1 MAAPAGTPR
10 EIVELLSAEVRQI
23 FAQPDVQARLLE
35 QGAVPVT
42 TTPEQTER
50 FVREEIQKWT
60 AVVDNA
66 KLERIDN

>member
-1 MAAPAGTPR
+1 
-10 EIVELLSAEVRQI
+10 
-23 FAQPDVQARLLE
+23 
-35 QGAVPVT
+35 VPVT

-60 AVVDNA
+60 RVVDNA